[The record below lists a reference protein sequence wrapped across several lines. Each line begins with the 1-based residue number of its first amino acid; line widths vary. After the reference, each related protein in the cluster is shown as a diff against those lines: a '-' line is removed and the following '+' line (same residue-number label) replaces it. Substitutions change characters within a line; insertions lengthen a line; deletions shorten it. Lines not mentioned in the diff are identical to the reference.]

1 MCSTSFKLSSF
12 SLHHISSTYN
22 QLSLFSIRLYLK
34 YFDYQI
40 KGIFFLI
47 KHIQHHFENIPF
59 ILIVSGDIRILIVSF
74 IRNEYGLECCIVI
87 NLSLL
92 LNIQWMKIT

>member
-40 KGIFFLI
+40 KGTFFL
-47 KHIQHHFENIPF
+47 KHIQHHLENRAF
-59 ILIVSGDIRILIVSF
+59 ILMVSRDIRILIVSF
-74 IRNEYGLECCIVI
+74 IRNEFGLECCIVI